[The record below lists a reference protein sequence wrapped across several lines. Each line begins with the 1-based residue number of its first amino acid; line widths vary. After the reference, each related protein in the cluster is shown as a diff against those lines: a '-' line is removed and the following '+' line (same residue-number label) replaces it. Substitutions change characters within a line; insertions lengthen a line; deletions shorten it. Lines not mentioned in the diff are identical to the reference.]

1 MYIRE
6 VSLWQVLQGWD
17 CVFRYHQR
25 DTYRPSW
32 FFFFPSIV
40 IQDVFFLNIIVWN
53 INWKKIPLKI
63 KFHMRSFSPNKV
75 RATKESFALC
85 FCSVLGKIYG
95 LPWWLSDKESSCQC
109 RKHRCDPWVE
119 KIPWRRAWQ
128 PTPVFLSE
136 KPMDRG
142 AWWAAVPEVKKSWTR
157 LSS

>member
-1 MYIRE
+1 
-6 VSLWQVLQGWD
+6 
-17 CVFRYHQR
+17 
-25 DTYRPSW
+25 
-32 FFFFPSIV
+32 
-40 IQDVFFLNIIVWN
+40 
-53 INWKKIPLKI
+53 
-63 KFHMRSFSPNKV
+63 MRSFSPNKV

-142 AWWAAVPEVKKSWTR
+142 AWWAAIPEVKKSWTR